1 MKQLLEKAKWAGRK
15 MALVDLASI
24 NRVLLDLAAETRLQ
38 LSGILEA
45 NQRDLDLMEKSN
57 PMYDR
62 LLLNES
68 RINSICESIETIA
81 ALPFPQ
87 SKLIQ
92 EIKRP
97 NGLVIK
103 KVSVPFGVIGV
114 IYEARPNVSFDV
126 FALCFKSGSA
136 CILKGGTDAYQTNS
150 FIVSV
155 LRKVLERNGF
165 LADTVQLMPP
175 GRECTEALLNAVG
188 YVDLIIPRG
197 SQGLIT
203 SVRNQSK
210 IPVIETG
217 IGVCHIYVDKDVD
230 LSLAEKIITN
240 SKTRRVSVC
249 NAMECLL
256 VHRSHL
262 KDLPS
267 LCRGLADHN
276 VHLFLEQDAQ
286 KALWESYPR
295 DLLSELIPEEH
306 FGREFLDYKLALRIV
321 DSIEEAVEHISAY
334 GSKHSECIA
343 STLPQSIAFFQ
354 ASVDAACVYSNAATS
369 FTDGGEFGFGAE
381 IGISTQKLHAR
392 GPMALPELTSYKWII
407 EGNGQT
413 RS

>member
-1 MKQLLEKAKWAGRK
+1 MKQILEQAKWAGRK
-15 MALVDLASI
+15 MALVDLSKI
-24 NRVLLDLAAETRLQ
+24 NQTLLDLSSETRRQ
-38 LSGILEA
+38 TPGIIEA
-45 NQRDLDLMEKSN
+45 NRKDLNLMDRDN

-62 LLLNES
+62 LLLNED
-68 RINSICESIETIA
+68 RINAICDSIETIA

-87 SKLIQ
+87 SKVISQ
-92 EIKRP
+92 IERP
-97 NGLVIK
+97 NGLKIK
-103 KVSVPFGVIGV
+103 KISVPFGVIGV

-150 FIVSV
+150 FIVKL
-155 LRKVLERNGF
+155 LRSVLERNGF
-165 LADTVQLMPP
+165 LPETVQLMPP

-217 IGVCHIYVDKDVD
+217 IGVCHVYVDKSVD
-230 LSLAEKIITN
+230 LELAARIITN

-249 NAMECLL
+249 NALECLL
-256 VHRSHL
+256 VHRDHIN
-262 KDLPS
+262 DLPL
-267 LCRGLADHN
+267 LCKGLADHK
-276 VHLFLEQDAQ
+276 VRLYLEPEA
-286 KALWESYPR
+286 KKILTGSYPSE
-295 DLLSELIPEEH
+295 LLSELVVEEH
-306 FGREFLDYKLALRIV
+306 FGHEFLDYKLAIHVV
-321 DSIEEAVEHISAY
+321 DSIEEAIEHISLY
-334 GSKHSECIA
+334 GSKHSESIA
-343 STLPQSIAFFQ
+343 STLPESIAYFQ
-354 ASVDAACVYSNAATS
+354 ASVDAACVYSNAPTS

-407 EGNGQT
+407 EGNGQI